1 MADDVHHYHN
11 GSQSIART
19 NSQPHAGYSR
29 RGRRGRLDEWARAQ
43 SDLAQAP
50 SRAGPGRLSDGTA
63 SLAASEQR
71 QERGPRA
78 PGGSVVI
85 WPIAGASG
93 ERNLK
98 RRVAD
103 GLLHAPCRKWME
115 KLKHKQPAATS
126 AIHKGP

>member
-50 SRAGPGRLSDGTA
+50 SRAGPGLSDGTA
-63 SLAASEQR
+63 SIAAGEQR

-85 WPIAGASG
+85 WPVVEWTLNSLQ
-93 ERNLK
+93 EK
-98 RRVAD
+98 
-103 GLLHAPCRKWME
+103 AP
-115 KLKHKQPAATS
+115 LS
-126 AIHKGP
+126 

>member
-1 MADDVHHYHN
+1 MREPGPLSLKRLLV
-11 GSQSIART
+11 
-19 NSQPHAGYSR
+19 PAGWSF
-29 RGRRGRLDEWARAQ
+29 G
-43 SDLAQAP
+43 
-50 SRAGPGRLSDGTA
+50 GTA
-63 SLAASEQR
+63 SLAAGEQR

-103 GLLHAPCRKWME
+103 GLLHAPCRNAWKQSNS
-115 KLKHKQPAATS
+115 KHSAQLDPPPPKGAKQSKPRGRPRGADVTEPALTRTL
-126 AIHKGP
+126 